1 MPNEDLR
8 VEVEQVNETADEIE
22 REDDNNGLILIMEEE
37 VKEKVI
43 INYKEQTEK
52 AYEQINK
59 LKAKK
64 LLDVKEK

>member
-1 MPNEDLR
+1 MSNEDLR